1 MNEYIIIG
9 DTENYKDCLV
19 CVCGTS
25 LNWANAELYRMLN
38 NPTDNDKRLMQ
49 GHTNLRVKEV
59 LAENC
64 WWNGNLD

>member
-9 DTENYKDCLV
+9 DTERYEGCLV

-25 LNWANAELYRMLN
+25 LDWANKVLDRMLN
-38 NPTDNDKRLMQ
+38 NPTDNDKLLMQ

-59 LAENC
+59 PPEDC